1 MPNSTRSGRMRIV
14 WKPVWPAPRR
24 CTPRQSGT
32 SGAKATARCPSAAGG
47 AAQAPAARPS
57 GAISV
62 RGGTVRTLLFW
73 LFTTLLSPI
82 LWLLDRLWL
91 GAQDRRPGKS
101 RRRAGR
107 CGQHNEPCSSAGLH
121 HGKGGAVS
129 LQAVVYQLGVQP
141 AKPFTG
147 WLIRFCGGVPLPD
160 DIHGMAALERGM
172 EARIRGG
179 AFVHFYPEGMLVPYH
194 EGLRAFHPGAFATA
208 VRAGCPVVPM
218 MLCRRPARGLW
229 AWRKKPCFTLR
240 IGAPLYADASLPKKQ
255 AARDLQLRAEAA
267 MLALERGETPPL
279 AVGEP
284 ALDAE

>member
-1 MPNSTRSGRMRIV
+1 MNHVHPLD
-14 WKPVWPAPRR
+14 
-24 CTPRQSGT
+24 CTM
-32 SGAKATARCPSAAGG
+32 AKVA
-47 AAQAPAARPS
+47 
-57 GAISV
+57 
-62 RGGTVRTLLFW
+62 LF
-73 LFTTLLSPI
+73 PY
-82 LWLLDRLWL
+82 RLWFI
-91 GAQDRRPGKS
+91 
-101 RRRAGR
+101 
-107 CGQHNEPCSSAGLH
+107 
-121 HGKGGAVS
+121 S
-129 LQAVVYQLGVQP
+129 LASNLQ
-141 AKPFTG
+141 KPFTG

-194 EGLRAFHPGAFATA
+194 EGLRAFHPGAFTTA